1 MRAPLRG
8 SILLAA
14 FLFFLSGAL
23 GLGYQLVWIRKA
35 ALVVG
40 ASQIALS
47 TVLTSFFLGLAL
59 GSLVV
64 GKYWRSRRFSP
75 LFVYGLFEAGIG
87 LYALAFPLLF
97 AGVES
102 AYAAF
107 YGAAAGSAAALFL
120 LRFGLLFVLFL
131 LPTFFMGGTL
141 PLLLDGLVERD
152 AVVGSHTSVLYG
164 LNIAGA
170 VLGVLLTGYFAI
182 PSLGMNG
189 TSMAAGGGNL
199 AIAALALLAF
209 RRTPPLHLPAA
220 AGAREPGPGAFFC
233 VLALLSGFAA
243 IGYQVTWAR
252 YFSLF
257 KTSSVY
263 LTAVLLA
270 VFLAALALGSV
281 AMGRMLATGVRPLR
295 VVALL
300 QPIAALLVLF
310 SLDWWSLADYSLAGT
325 GFAVEPSWHFASEAA
340 DYTFFAPLFQ
350 VGLVVFLPVL
360 LLGTALPG
368 LIAAATRHSA
378 GLRRA
383 SGRLV
388 FWNTVGASAGGFAA
402 GYVLIPAF
410 GLAGALFVL
419 TLVTLALGA
428 AAESRLGLRSGR
440 GGWNAGWGHGLA
452 AVALAAGVYFLRG
465 DLSREVVSTEGV
477 GRQVEDARLVDL
489 VEGPLTTASVFAGPK
504 NRYIA
509 AGNQI
514 LAVVRRGELPVQVIE
529 GHLPVIFYPQPGT
542 PRRVLGIAMGSG
554 QSFGALLRYPVEH
567 VDVVDISAEMISM
580 ALDHFAEY
588 NAGLGGDPRVSI
600 HLDDGRH
607 FVERAAPGSY
617 DVVSMEPPPPTAEG
631 VHPLY
636 SLEFYRAVERALRR
650 NGVLMQWVPLYHL
663 TPNETLSLVKTQAA
677 VFPHTFIVRI
687 GPMDFVTLSFKGA
700 EPPRFST
707 AWIAERARVLARE
720 PYLASK
726 RWTGDCRHG
735 TASLEGILALITTGP
750 EDIARMQAPC
760 IYRDDDQ
767 RLSYSSGDRQLL
779 RRYRGGRLAGISF
792 AVLPRTP
799 FGALQR
805 YFLEPLD
812 APELDEERARALAR
826 YHVPSPAALAAA
838 EEEYDR
844 SRFTAERAESA
855 LRVAQL
861 HGPDFESS
869 LDYLRRAIN
878 ADPRYGSAGSAWIDR
893 WASYH
898 VHLRAPELRRW
909 IDGLSL
915 LARESPLVRSVE
927 AALER
932 YQAEERARRA
942 AYLWQDEGSR

>member
-1 MRAPLRG
+1 MRRPCRG
-8 SILLAA
+8 SVLLAA
-14 FLFFLSGAL
+14 ALFFLSGAL

-35 ALVVG
+35 TLVVG

-47 TVLTSFFLGLAL
+47 TVLTSFFIGLAL

-64 GKYWRSRRFSP
+64 GKHWRSRRFSP
-75 LFVYGLFEAGIG
+75 LFVYGLFEACIG

-97 AGVES
+97 ECSESVYASLYGV
-102 AYAAF
+102 AAD
-107 YGAAAGSAAALFL
+107 STAALFL
-120 LRFGLLFVLFL
+120 LRFGLLFALFL

-141 PLLLDGLVERD
+141 PLLLDGLVGRD
-152 AVVGSHTSVLYG
+152 AAVGSLTSVLYG

-189 TSMAAGGGNL
+189 TSMAAGVGNL

-220 AGAREPGPGAFFC
+220 AGAGEPGPGAFFC
-233 VLALLSGFAA
+233 TLALLSGFAA
-243 IGYQVTWAR
+243 IGYQVAWAR

-263 LTAVLLA
+263 LTAILLA
-270 VFLAALALGSV
+270 VFLAALALGSM
-281 AMGRMLATGVRPLR
+281 AMARVLATGVRPLR
-295 VVALL
+295 VVALV
-300 QPIAALLVLF
+300 QPIAALLVLY
-310 SLDWWSLADYSLAGT
+310 SLDWWSLADYGLAGT
-325 GFAVEPSWHFASEAA
+325 GFQVEPSWYFASEAA

-350 VGLVVFLPVL
+350 VGLVIFIPVL
-360 LLGTALPG
+360 LLGTGLPG
-368 LIAAATRHSA
+368 LIAASTRNSA
-378 GLRRA
+378 ELRRS

-402 GYVLIPAF
+402 GYLLIPSF

-419 TLVTLALGA
+419 TLITLILGA
-428 AAESRLGLRSGR
+428 AAETRLGSQAGR
-440 GGWNAGWGHGLA
+440 RRWIPGWGHGLCA
-452 AVALAAGVYFLRG
+452 LALAAGIYFLRG
-465 DLSREVVSTEGV
+465 DLSRRVVSTEGV

-489 VEGPLTTASVFAGPK
+489 IEGPLTTASVFAGPK

-514 LAVVRRGELPVQVIE
+514 LAVVRQGELPVQVIE
-529 GHLPVIFYPQPGT
+529 GHLPALFYPRPGT
-542 PRRVLGIAMGSG
+542 PQRVLGIAIGSG

-567 VDVVDISAEMISM
+567 MDVVDISAEMIAM
-580 ALDHFAEY
+580 ALDHFGEF
-588 NAGLGGDPRVSI
+588 NAGLGDDPRVSI

-636 SLEFYRAVERALRR
+636 SLEFYRAVDRVLRQD
-650 NGVLMQWVPLYHL
+650 GVLMQWVPLYHL

-677 VFPHTFIVRI
+677 VFPHTFIVRM
-687 GPMDFVTLSFKGA
+687 GLVDFVALSFKGA

-720 PYLASK
+720 PHLTSR
-726 RWTGDCRHG
+726 RWTRECRYE

-750 EDIARMQAPC
+750 EDIARLQAPY

-767 RLSYSSGDRQLL
+767 RLSYSSGDRRLL
-779 RRYRGGRLAGISF
+779 RRYRGGRLAEISF

-812 APELDEERARALAR
+812 AAELDEERARALSR

-838 EEEYDR
+838 EEQYRR
-844 SRFTAERAESA
+844 SRLTASRAESA
-855 LRVAQL
+855 LGVAQL
-861 HGPDFESS
+861 QGPDFAAS
-869 LDYLRRAIN
+869 LAYLRRAID
-878 ADPRYGSAGSAWIDR
+878 ADPHYGSAGSAWIDK
-893 WASYH
+893 WADYH
-898 VHLRAPELRRW
+898 AQLRAPELQNW
-909 IDGLSL
+909 IDELPL
-915 LARESPLVRSVE
+915 LGRGSPLVRSVE

-932 YQAEERARRA
+932 YRDEERERRA
-942 AYLWQDEGSR
+942 AYLW

>member
-1 MRAPLRG
+1 MSAPRRG
-8 SILLAA
+8 PILLAA
-14 FLFFLSGAL
+14 ILFFLSGAL

-64 GKYWRSRRFSP
+64 GKYWRSRRYSP

-87 LYALAFPLLF
+87 LYAFAFPLLF

-102 AYAAF
+102 AYASL
-107 YGAAAGSAAALFL
+107 YGVAAGSAAALFL

-152 AVVGSHTSVLYG
+152 ASVGSHTSVLYG

-170 VLGVLLTGYFAI
+170 VLGVLLTGYLAI

-189 TSMAAGGGNL
+189 TSMAAGAGNL

-209 RRTPPLHLPAA
+209 RRTPPLHLPAT

-243 IGYQVTWAR
+243 IGYQVAWAR

-257 KTSSVY
+257 KTASVY
-263 LTAVLLA
+263 LTAILLA
-270 VFLAALALGSV
+270 VFLAALALGSMG
-281 AMGRMLATGVRPLR
+281 MGRLLATGVRPLR

-310 SLDWWSLADYSLAGT
+310 SLGWWVLADYSLTGA
-325 GFAVEPSWHFASEAA
+325 GFAVEPSWYFASEAA
-340 DYTFFAPLFQ
+340 DYTFFAPLLQ
-350 VGLVVFLPVL
+350 VGLVIFIPVL

-419 TLVTLALGA
+419 TLVTLVLGA
-428 AAESRLGLRSGR
+428 AAESRLAQQVGR
-440 GGWNAGWGHGLA
+440 RGRWNIGWGHGLGA
-452 AVALAAGVYFLRG
+452 LALAAGIYFLGG

-477 GRQVEDARLVDL
+477 GRRVDDAQLVDL
-489 VEGPLTTASVFAGPK
+489 VEGPLTTASVFAGPD

-529 GHLPVIFYPQPGT
+529 GHLPALFYPQPGT

-567 VDVVDISAEMISM
+567 MDVVDISAEMISL
-580 ALDHFAEY
+580 ALTHFAEF
-588 NAGLGGDPRVSI
+588 NARLGEDPRVSI

-636 SLEFYRAVERALRR
+636 SLEFYRAVDRALRR
-650 NGVLMQWVPLYHL
+650 HGVLMQWVPLYHL
-663 TPNETLSLVKTQAA
+663 TPNETRSLVKTQAA
-677 VFPHTFIVRI
+677 VFPHTFIVRM
-687 GPMDFVTLSFKGA
+687 GPMDFVTLSFKGLD
-700 EPPRFST
+700 PPRFST

-720 PYLASK
+720 PHVASK
-726 RWTGDCRHG
+726 RWTEDCRHG
-735 TASLEGILALITTGP
+735 TASPEGILALMTTGP
-750 EDIARMQAPC
+750 DDIARMRAPY

-779 RRYRGGRLAGISF
+779 RRYRGGRLAEISF
-792 AVLPRTP
+792 SVLPRTP
-799 FGALQR
+799 FRELQR

-812 APELDEERARALAR
+812 AAELDEERARALSR

-838 EEEYDR
+838 EDAYDR
-844 SRFTAERAESA
+844 SRFRGQRVESA
-855 LRVAQL
+855 LRVARL

-869 LDYLRRAIN
+869 LAYLGRAIN
-878 ADPRYGSAGSAWIDR
+878 ADPHYGSAGSAWIDR
-893 WASYH
+893 WAGYH
-898 VHLRAPELRRW
+898 VHLRAPELRQW
-909 IDGLSL
+909 IAGLPL
-915 LARESPLVRSVE
+915 PTRGSPLARSVE

-932 YQAEERARRA
+932 HQEEARARRA
-942 AYLWQDEGSR
+942 AYLW